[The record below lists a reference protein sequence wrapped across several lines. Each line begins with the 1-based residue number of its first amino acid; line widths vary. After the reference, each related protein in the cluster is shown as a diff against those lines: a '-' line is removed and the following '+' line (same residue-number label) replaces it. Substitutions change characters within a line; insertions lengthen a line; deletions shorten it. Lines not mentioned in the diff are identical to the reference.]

1 MVICLTVPNRGAGH
15 RRDIDGLRAVAVSG
29 VILDHAGV
37 PGFSAGFSGVDIFF
51 VISGFLI
58 GGIVLKALAEGRFSF
73 REFYAR
79 RARRILPA
87 LFVMILVTLPFALT
101 MMIPRELR
109 HYGGGAFATIIFLSN
124 VWFLKRID
132 YFNPEAASDP
142 LLHTWSLAVEE
153 QFYLVLPILLILL
166 WCWQRLRAQIGTVL
180 VIVSAA
186 SFLVAVFS
194 PPEQTMD
201 RFYLSHTRAW
211 ELLSGVLAAMAYQR
225 AQTLTGRVRG
235 GLAAAGLLLTLASIT
250 VIPDPSGWPG
260 VWTLIPVVGASLV
273 LLFGD
278 QASAARRLLSLPPMV
293 WLGAISYSAYLW
305 HQPILGFLAISDND
319 LRGPLQTAAFLCATL
334 ALACTSWRFIEQPFR
349 HQKLPPRFAQWM
361 MAGMAVAIATF
372 AVAAHVSNGFPQRL
386 PEKLQVMVGS
396 DLDKQLGYRN
406 CIGARRS
413 FEKIQPEKACV
424 LGAGEPASIAIWG
437 DSHAAVLGG
446 PLAARLAT
454 HGLSV
459 RMLTMA
465 GCSPVLQWI
474 HTKKPE
480 YVICQDHNRR
490 MYDYLLKDTDI
501 KVVIL
506 HAYWNDGI
514 QRNDYDNGIGDR
526 KSDAGH
532 VINLGDDEDEPDEVR
547 YSHLAESLQ
556 TEVQTLKAAGKQV
569 IVVGPVPEPGFN
581 VLDRLAKQYWTD
593 GRLQQPL
600 TIPAKAALDY
610 AAPARRI
617 LMGAASKTGAIW
629 IDPAPLFC
637 SEGGDCALTTTDKSL
652 YFDDNHLAIIGVE
665 RLVPQLEQAILGA
678 LAP

>member
-1 MVICLTVPNRGAGH
+1 MGH
-15 RRDIDGLRAVAVSG
+15 RRDIDGLRAIAVSG

-58 GGIVLKALAEGRFSF
+58 GGIVLKALSEGRFSF
-73 REFYAR
+73 GEFYAR

-166 WCWQRLRAQIGTVL
+166 WRWQRLRAQLWAVL

-194 PPEQTMD
+194 PPEQTMV

-211 ELLSGVLAAMAYQR
+211 ELLSGVLAAMAYQK
-225 AQTLTGRVRG
+225 AKTLPGGVRS
-235 GLAAAGLLLTLASIT
+235 GLAVSGLVLTLASIT

-273 LLFGD
+273 LPFGD
-278 QASAARRLLSLPPMV
+278 QASAARLLLSLPPMV

-334 ALACTSWRFIEQPFR
+334 ALAYTSWRYIEQPFR
-349 HQKLPPRFAQWM
+349 HQKLPPRFAHWA
-361 MAGMAVAIATF
+361 MAAMAVAITTF
-372 AVAAHVSNGFPQRL
+372 AVTAHVSNGFPQRL
-386 PEKLQVMVGS
+386 PEKLQIMVGP
-396 DLDKQLGYRN
+396 DLDNQQRYKK
-406 CIGARRS
+406 CIGPRQA
-413 FEKIQPEKACV
+413 FGEIQPETACI
-424 LGAGEPASIAIWG
+424 LGAAAEASVAVWG
-437 DSHAAVLGG
+437 DSHAAVLGE
-446 PLAARLAT
+446 PLARRLAG
-454 HGLSV
+454 HGLSI
-459 RMLTMA
+459 RMLTLA
-465 GCSPVLQWI
+465 GCAPVTMWI
-474 HTKKPE
+474 NPAKPE
-480 YVICQDHNRR
+480 YMICEDHNRR
-490 MYDYLLKDTDI
+490 MYDYLLKDPAI

-506 HAYWNDGI
+506 HAYWNDAI
-514 QRNDYDNGIGDR
+514 QRHDYDNGIGDR
-526 KSDAGH
+526 KTDVGH
-532 VINLGDDEDEPDEVR
+532 VISFGDDDDEPDNVR
-547 YSHLAESLQ
+547 FSHLTDSLQ
-556 TEVQTLKAAGKQV
+556 TEVQALKAAGKQV
-569 IVVGPVPEPGFN
+569 VVVGPVPEPGFN
-581 VLDRLAKQYWTD
+581 VLDRVAKQYWTD
-593 GRLQQPL
+593 GGLQQPL

-617 LMGAASKTGAIW
+617 LMGAPRKTGAIW

-637 SEGGDCALTTTDKSL
+637 REGGDCTLTTTDKSL
-652 YFDDNHLAIIGVE
+652 YFDDSHLAIIGVE
-665 RLVPQLEQAILGA
+665 RLVPQLEQGILGA